1 MRIAIFTEV
10 FLPKIDGVVTRVIR
24 TVDQLAEIG
33 HEVMIFATGDTPE
46 TYAGFPVVRVP
57 SFSFHYIYPE
67 IKVGL
72 PAPAVAKKLKDFNPD
87 VIHAVNPVFFAGY
100 GAVLAKLQKKPLL
113 ASFHT
118 DVPAYTESLKIGLV
132 KKPATALIRA
142 FHNCAEMNLVTSDP
156 MLDTAKSYG
165 LRDLAVWPK
174 AVDTVGYHPD
184 NFSAEMRDTLTDGNP
199 DAPLLIYVG
208 RMSAEKNLAIL
219 NDIMPLLREKV
230 PGARLAMV
238 GAGPQLEQMKK
249 DFDPAYTV
257 FTGYMSGTPLA
268 QAFASADVFAFPSLT
283 ETLGLVAL
291 ESFASGVP
299 VVGARAGGI
308 PFVIEDGQTGMLV
321 DKDASPEQWADAFAG
336 LLIDAPRRT
345 AMSAAART
353 EAERWSWRA
362 ATEKLVEYYEVCT
375 TKKSADSH

>member
-24 TVDQLAEIG
+24 TVDQLAEMG
-33 HEVMIFATGDTPE
+33 HEVMIFATGDAPD
-46 TYAGFPVVRVP
+46 TYAGFPVVRAP
-57 SFSFHYIYPE
+57 SVSFHRIYPE

-72 PAPAVAKKLKDFNPD
+72 PTPAVAKQLKEFDPD
-87 VIHAVNPVFFAGY
+87 IIHAVNPVFFAGY
-100 GAVLAKLQKKPLL
+100 GALLAKRHDIPLL

-118 DVPAYTESLKIGLV
+118 DVPAYTEALKIGAV

-142 FHNCAEMNLVTSDP
+142 LHNRAQMNLVTSDP
-156 MLDTAKSYG
+156 MLETAKSYG
-165 LRDLAVWPK
+165 FRDLAVWPK

-184 NFSAEMRDTLTDGNP
+184 NHSEEMRERLTDG
-199 DAPLLIYVG
+199 DEAPLLIYVG
-208 RMSAEKNLAIL
+208 RLSAEKNLAVL
-219 NDIMPLLREKV
+219 NDVMPLLRKKV

-249 DFDPAYTV
+249 TFDPAYTV

-308 PFVIEDGQTGMLV
+308 PFVIEDGETGRLV
-321 DKDASPEQWADAFAG
+321 DKHATPEQWADAFAG
-336 LLIDAPRRT
+336 LLIDASLRRT
-345 AMSAAART
+345 MALSARQ

-362 ATEKLVEYYEVCT
+362 ATEKLVEYYEECISRT
-375 TKKSADSH
+375 AR

>member
-10 FLPKIDGVVTRVIR
+10 FLPKIDGVVTRLIR
-24 TVDQLAEIG
+24 TVDQLAEMG

-46 TYAGFPVVRVP
+46 TYAGFPVVRAP
-57 SFSFHYIYPE
+57 SFSLHYIYPE

-72 PAPAVAKKLKDFNPD
+72 PAPAVATKLKEFDPD
-87 VIHAVNPVFFAGY
+87 IIHAVNPVFFAGY
-100 GAVLAKLQKKPLL
+100 GVLLAKRLKKPLL

-118 DVPAYTESLKIGLV
+118 DVPAYTEALKIGLV
-132 KKPATALIRA
+132 KKPATAAIRA

-156 MLDTAKSYG
+156 MLDTAKGYG
-165 LRDLAVWPK
+165 FRDLAVWPK

-184 NFSAEMRDTLTDGNP
+184 NYSAEMRSTLTDGNP

-208 RMSAEKNLAIL
+208 RMSAEKNLSIL
-219 NDIMPLLREKV
+219 NDIMPILREKV

-249 DFDPAYTV
+249 EFDPAYTV

-308 PFVIEDGQTGMLV
+308 PFVIEDGTTGTLV
-321 DKDASPEQWADAFAG
+321 DKDATPQQWADAFESM
-336 LLIDAPRRT
+336 LIDDARR
-345 AMSAAART
+345 MSPAARA
-353 EAERWSWRA
+353 EAERWSWHA

-375 TKKSADSH
+375 TKKSAEEN

>member
-24 TVDQLAEIG
+24 TLDQLAEMG
-33 HEVMIFATGDTPE
+33 HEVMVFATGDAPE
-46 TYAGFPVVRVP
+46 TYAGFPVVRAP
-57 SFSFHYIYPE
+57 SFSFRYVYPE
-67 IKVGL
+67 IKVGV
-72 PAPAVAKKLKDFNPD
+72 PTPGVARKLREFDPD
-87 VIHAVNPVFFAGY
+87 IVHAVNPVFFAGY
-100 GAVLAKLQKKPLL
+100 GALLAKRHNYPLL

-118 DVPAYTESLKIGLV
+118 DVPAYTEALKIGAV

-142 FHNCAEMNLVTSDP
+142 FHNRAQMNLVTSDP
-156 MLDTAKSYG
+156 MLETAEKYG
-165 LRDLAVWPK
+165 FRDLAVWPK

-184 NFSAEMRDTLTDGNP
+184 NYSDETRATLTGCTP
-199 DAPLLIYVG
+199 EAPLLVYVG

-249 DFDPAYTV
+249 EFDPAYTV
-257 FTGYMSGTPLA
+257 FTGYMSGQALA

-299 VVGARAGGI
+299 VAGARAGGI
-308 PFVIEDGQTGMLV
+308 PFVIEDGATGILV
-321 DKDASPEQWADAFAG
+321 DADATPAEWADAFAR
-336 LLIDAPRRT
+336 LLIDAPLRRR
-345 AMSAAART
+345 MSLAARQ
-353 EAERWSWRA
+353 EAEQWSWRA
-362 ATEKLVEYYEVCT
+362 ATETLVEFYGECINR
-375 TKKSADSH
+375 SAR

>member
-24 TVDQLAEIG
+24 TLDQLAEMG
-33 HEVMIFATGDTPE
+33 HEVMVFATGDAPE
-46 TYAGFPVVRVP
+46 TYAGFPVVRAP
-57 SFSFHYIYPE
+57 SFSFRYVYPE
-67 IKVGL
+67 IKVGV
-72 PAPAVAKKLKDFNPD
+72 PTPGVARKLREFDPD
-87 VIHAVNPVFFAGY
+87 IVHAVNPVFFAGY
-100 GAVLAKLQKKPLL
+100 GALLAKRHNYPLL

-118 DVPAYTESLKIGLV
+118 DVPAYTEALKIGAV

-142 FHNCAEMNLVTSDP
+142 FHNRAQMNLVTSDP
-156 MLDTAKSYG
+156 MLETAEKYG
-165 LRDLAVWPK
+165 FRDLAVWPK

-184 NFSAEMRDTLTDGNP
+184 NYSDETRATLTGGNP
-199 DAPLLIYVG
+199 EAPLLVYVG

-249 DFDPAYTV
+249 EFDPAYTV
-257 FTGYMSGTPLA
+257 FTGYMSGQALA

-299 VVGARAGGI
+299 VAGARAGGI
-308 PFVIEDGQTGMLV
+308 PFVIEDGATGILV
-321 DKDASPEQWADAFAG
+321 DADATPAEWADAFAR
-336 LLIDAPRRT
+336 LLIDAPLRRR
-345 AMSAAART
+345 MSLAARQ
-353 EAERWSWRA
+353 EAEQWSWRA
-362 ATEKLVEYYEVCT
+362 ATETLVEFYGECINR
-375 TKKSADSH
+375 SAR

>member
-24 TVDQLAEIG
+24 TVDQLAEMG
-33 HEVMIFATGDTPE
+33 HEVMIYATGDAPD
-46 TYAGFPVVRVP
+46 TYAGFPVVRAP
-57 SFSFHYIYPE
+57 SVSLHRIYPE

-72 PAPAVAKKLKDFNPD
+72 PTPAVAKQLKEFDPD
-87 VIHAVNPVFFAGY
+87 IVHAVNPVFFAGY
-100 GAVLAKLQKKPLL
+100 GVLLAKLHKKPLL

-118 DVPAYTESLKIGLV
+118 DVPAYTEALKIGAV
-132 KKPATALIRA
+132 KTPATALIRA
-142 FHNCAEMNLVTSDP
+142 LHNRAQMNLVTSDP
-156 MLDTAKSYG
+156 MLETARDYG
-165 LRDLAVWPK
+165 FRDLAVWPK

-184 NFSAEMRDTLTDGNP
+184 NYSAEMRERLTDGD

-208 RMSAEKNLAIL
+208 RMSAEKNLAVL
-219 NDIMPLLREKV
+219 NEVMPLVRQKV

-249 DFDPAYTV
+249 TFDPAYTV

-308 PFVIEDGQTGMLV
+308 PFVIEDGETGRLV
-321 DKDASPEQWADAFAG
+321 DKHATPQQWADAFAG
-336 LLIDAPRRT
+336 LLIDAPLRDT
-345 AMSAAART
+345 MALSARQ

-362 ATEKLVEYYEVCT
+362 ATEKLVEYYEECI
-375 TKKSADSH
+375 SRAAQ

>member
-24 TVDQLAEIG
+24 TVDQLAEMG

-46 TYAGFPVVRVP
+46 TYAGFPVVRAP
-57 SFSFHYIYPE
+57 SFSLHYIYPE

-72 PAPAVAKKLKDFNPD
+72 PAPAVATKLKEFDPD
-87 VIHAVNPVFFAGY
+87 IIHAVNPVFFAGY
-100 GAVLAKLQKKPLL
+100 GVLLAKRLKKPLL

-118 DVPAYTESLKIGLV
+118 DVPAYTEALKIGLV
-132 KKPATALIRA
+132 RKPATAAIRA
-142 FHNCAEMNLVTSDP
+142 FHNRAEMNLVTSHP
-156 MLDTAKSYG
+156 MLGTAKGYG
-165 LRDLAVWPK
+165 FRDLAVWPK

-184 NFSAEMRDTLTDGNP
+184 NYSAEMRHTLTDGNP

-208 RMSAEKNLAIL
+208 RMSAEKNLSIL
-219 NDIMPLLREKV
+219 NDIMPTLRKKV

-249 DFDPAYTV
+249 EFDPAYTV

-308 PFVIEDGQTGMLV
+308 PFVIEDGKTGTLV
-321 DKDASPEQWADAFAG
+321 DKDATPQQWADAFESM
-336 LLIDAPRRT
+336 LIDDARR
-345 AMSAAART
+345 MSPAARA

-362 ATEKLVEYYEVCT
+362 ATEKLVECYEVCT
-375 TKKSADSH
+375 TKKSADEN

>member
-24 TVDQLAEIG
+24 TVDQLADMG
-33 HEVMIFATGDTPE
+33 HEVMIFATGDAPE
-46 TYAGFPVVRVP
+46 TYAGFPVVRAP
-57 SFSFHYIYPE
+57 SVSFHYIYPE

-72 PAPAVAKKLKDFNPD
+72 PAPSLAKKLKEFDPD
-87 VIHAVNPVFFAGY
+87 IVHAVNPVFFAGY
-100 GAVLAKLQKKPLL
+100 GALLARTTPLL

-118 DVPAYTESLKIGLV
+118 DVPAYTEALKIGLV
-132 KKPATALIRA
+132 KKPAAALIRA
-142 FHNCAEMNLVTSDP
+142 FHNRAQMNLVTSDP

-165 LRDLAVWPK
+165 FRDLAVWPK

-184 NFSAEMRDTLTDGNP
+184 NYSAEMRNKLTDGNP

-208 RMSAEKNLAIL
+208 RMSAEKNLSIL
-219 NDIMPLLREKV
+219 NDIMPVLREKV

-238 GAGPQLEQMKK
+238 GAGPQLEQLKK
-249 DFDPAYTV
+249 EFDPAYTV
-257 FTGYMSGTPLA
+257 FTGYMSGAPLA

-308 PFVIEDGQTGMLV
+308 PFVIEDGKTGTLV
-321 DKDASPEQWADAFAG
+321 DKDAPPETWATAFES
-336 LLIDAPRRT
+336 LLIDDSRRQVMAT
-345 AMSAAART
+345 AARA

-375 TKKSADSH
+375 TKKSAEEN

>member
-10 FLPKIDGVVTRVIR
+10 FLPKIDGVVTRIIR
-24 TVDQLAEIG
+24 TVDQLAEMG

-46 TYAGFPVVRVP
+46 TYAGFPVVRAP
-57 SFSFHYIYPE
+57 SFSLHRIYPE

-72 PAPAVAKKLKDFNPD
+72 PTPSVARKLKEFDPD
-87 VIHAVNPVFFAGY
+87 IVHAVNPVFFAGY
-100 GAVLAKLQKKPLL
+100 GALLAKRHNKPLL

-118 DVPAYTESLKIGLV
+118 DVPAYTEALKIGAV

-142 FHNCAEMNLVTSDP
+142 FHNRAQMNLVTSDP
-156 MLDTAKSYG
+156 MLETAKEYG
-165 LRDLAVWPK
+165 FRDLAVWPK

-184 NFSAEMRDTLTDGNP
+184 KFSEAMREKLTGGNP

-208 RMSAEKNLAIL
+208 RISAEKNLGIL
-219 NDIMPLLREKV
+219 NNVMPLLREKV

-238 GAGPQLEQMKK
+238 GAGPQFDQMKAS
-249 DFDPAYTV
+249 FDPVYTV
-257 FTGYMSGTPLA
+257 FTGYMSGEPLA
-268 QAFASADVFAFPSLT
+268 QAFASADVFAFPSQT

-308 PFVIEDGQTGMLV
+308 PFVIEDGKTGLLV
-321 DKDASPEQWADAFAG
+321 DKNAGASEWADAFAS
-336 LLIDAPRRT
+336 LLIDDSPHRP
-345 AMSAAART
+345 MSLAARA

-362 ATEKLVEYYEVCT
+362 ATERLVGYYEDCI
-375 TKKSADSH
+375 SQAGR

>member
-24 TVDQLAEIG
+24 TVDQLAEMG
-33 HEVMIFATGDTPE
+33 HEVMIFATGDTPD
-46 TYAGFPVVRVP
+46 TYAGFPVVRAP
-57 SFSFHYIYPE
+57 SFSFHFIYPE

-72 PAPAVAKKLKDFNPD
+72 PTPAVTKKLKEFDPD
-87 VIHAVNPVFFAGY
+87 IVHAVNPVFFAGY
-100 GAVLAKLQKKPLL
+100 GALLAKRLKKPLL

-118 DVPAYTESLKIGLV
+118 DVPAYTEELKIGLV
-132 KKPATALIRA
+132 KKPATAAIRA
-142 FHNCAEMNLVTSDP
+142 FHNRAQMNLVTSDP
-156 MLDTAKSYG
+156 MLDTAKGYG
-165 LRDLAVWPK
+165 FRDLAVWPK

-184 NFSAEMRDTLTDGNP
+184 NYSAEMRSTLTDGNP

-208 RMSAEKNLAIL
+208 RMSAEKNLSIL
-219 NDIMPLLREKV
+219 NDIMPILREKV
-230 PGARLAMV
+230 PGTRLAMV

-249 DFDPAYTV
+249 EFDPAYTV

-268 QAFASADVFAFPSLT
+268 QSFASADVFAFPSLT

-299 VVGARAGGI
+299 VVGAHAGGI
-308 PFVIEDGQTGMLV
+308 PFVIEDGKTGELV
-321 DKDASPEQWADAFAG
+321 DRDATPEQWADAFESM
-336 LLIDAPRRT
+336 LIDDTSR
-345 AMSAAART
+345 MSAAARA

-362 ATEKLVEYYEVCT
+362 ATEKLVDYYEVCT
-375 TKKSADSH
+375 TKKSAEEN

>member
-24 TVDQLAEIG
+24 TLDQLAEMG
-33 HEVMIFATGDTPE
+33 HEVMVFATGDAPE
-46 TYAGFPVVRVP
+46 TYAGFPVVRAP
-57 SFSFHYIYPE
+57 SFSFRYVYPE
-67 IKVGL
+67 IKVGV
-72 PAPAVAKKLKDFNPD
+72 PTPGVARKLREFDPD
-87 VIHAVNPVFFAGY
+87 IVHAVNPVFFAGY
-100 GAVLAKLQKKPLL
+100 GALLAKRHNYPLL

-118 DVPAYTESLKIGLV
+118 DVPAYTEALKIGAV

-142 FHNCAEMNLVTSDP
+142 FHNRAQMNLVTSDP
-156 MLDTAKSYG
+156 MLETAEKYG
-165 LRDLAVWPK
+165 FRDLAVWPK
-174 AVDTVGYHPD
+174 VVDTVGYHPD
-184 NFSAEMRDTLTDGNP
+184 NYSDETRATLTGCNP
-199 DAPLLIYVG
+199 EAPLLVYVG

-249 DFDPAYTV
+249 EFDPAYTV
-257 FTGYMSGTPLA
+257 FTGYMSGQALA

-299 VVGARAGGI
+299 VAGARAGGI
-308 PFVIEDGQTGMLV
+308 PFVIEDGATGILV
-321 DKDASPEQWADAFAG
+321 DADATPAEWADAFAR
-336 LLIDAPRRT
+336 LLIDAPLRRR
-345 AMSAAART
+345 MSLAARQ
-353 EAERWSWRA
+353 EAEQWSWRA
-362 ATEKLVEYYEVCT
+362 ATETLVEFYGECINR
-375 TKKSADSH
+375 SAR